1 MTNEIV
7 VQIPATPAISTELAA
22 SWLRDVAG
30 TAATNAT
37 YIKGLRRLAE
47 YFRAK
52 NISTPT
58 REDFWSYREYLGE
71 KILDKNGNKKDRYA
85 PATRNLYLTVARR
98 FFDFLKAEGVLAD
111 NPATRVKG
119 YKTGSLHKKSA
130 LAPADVKKIL
140 ASIDTSTLVGK
151 RNFALVALMATCGLR
166 RVEVIRANVE
176 DINFSGGQAKL
187 HVQGKGKSDRAE
199 FVVLPSGVYEAI
211 AEYLQARG
219 DVDDSAPLFASTGR
233 NGGGRM
239 VDTSVSRLVKSI
251 FVAAG
256 IDVKQMN
263 VSCHSLRHSAA
274 TVALASGANL
284 LEVQQLLRHKSIS
297 VTQIYLDEL
306 AAAANTA
313 ARRAAAAYGF

>member
-1 MTNEIV
+1 MNEIV

-22 SWLRDVAG
+22 RWLKDVAG

-37 YIKGLRRLAE
+37 YTKGLRRLAE
-47 YFRAK
+47 YFRAN

-58 REDFWSYREYLGE
+58 REDFWAYREHLGA
-71 KILDKNGNKKDRYA
+71 KYKSA
-85 PATRNLYLTVARR
+85 STRNLYLTIARR

-111 NPATRVKG
+111 NPAARVKG

-176 DINFSGGQAKL
+176 DIKFSGGLAKL
-187 HVQGKGKSDRAE
+187 HVQGKGKDDRAE